1 MKITK
6 SELREIIREEIQQLN
21 ESDLTAY
28 AIATIGVAIAPW
40 IGIGIGGGVAHLI
53 DKYGSVSKG
62 LVAVAKNMW
71 TEYKDDKKMKEI
83 LLKLKGDEE
92 LKPFLKDPRKKGIRK
107 VLATKLSADEIKYL
121 NRITRNHL
129 SQMDS
134 K

>member
-1 MKITK
+1 M
-6 SELREIIREEIQQLN
+6 
-21 ESDLTAY
+21 
-28 AIATIGVAIAPW
+28 
-40 IGIGIGGGVAHLI
+40 
-53 DKYGSVSKG
+53 
-62 LVAVAKNMW
+62 VAVAKNMW